1 MEDANIAKIKVFILE
16 ELIKR
21 SKFGGAHTPLDN
33 VTHHLPDKF
42 LHDKEGRRAVDDAV
56 KELANSSWITV
67 QRKRTGKG
75 SDLHVSL
82 NPKAIKEISAFLGLS
97 RTLN

>member
-1 MEDANIAKIKVFILE
+1 MEEDSVKKVKAFVLE

-33 VTHHLPDKF
+33 IIRLLPDEF
-42 LHDKEGRRAVDDAV
+42 LNDKKGRRMIDDAV
-56 KELANSSWITV
+56 KELVNAGWLIV

-75 SDLHVSL
+75 ADLHVSI
-82 NPKAIKEISAFLGLS
+82 NPRAIKEISAFLKIFS
-97 RTLN
+97 SA

>member
-1 MEDANIAKIKVFILE
+1 MEEDSVKKVKAFVLE

-33 VTHHLPDKF
+33 VIRLLPDEF
-42 LHDKEGRRAVDDAV
+42 LHDKKGRRVIDDAV
-56 KELANSSWITV
+56 KKLVNAGWLIV

-75 SDLHVSL
+75 ADLHVSI
-82 NPKAIKEISAFLGLS
+82 NPRAIKEISAFIGLQQS
-97 RTLN
+97 

>member
-1 MEDANIAKIKVFILE
+1 MEEASVKKVKAFVLE

-33 VTHHLPDKF
+33 VIRLLPDEF
-42 LHDKEGRRAVDDAV
+42 LHDKKGRRVIDDAV
-56 KELANSSWITV
+56 KELVNAGWLIV

-75 SDLHVSL
+75 ADLHVSI
-82 NPKAIKEISAFLGLS
+82 NPRTIKEISAFLSLPQS
-97 RTLN
+97 